1 MKVPCI
7 FFAIIGK
14 TPKGYRW
21 EDLQVM
27 RLVGESDADLKSR
40 AEREARAVHT
50 GRSAIIFRS
59 IS

>member
-27 RLVGESDADLKSR
+27 RLPGESDAELQSR
-40 AEREARAVHT
+40 AEQQARAIHT
-50 GRSAIIFRS
+50 GRAGIIFRS
-59 IS
+59 IN